1 MRSIK
6 EYEVLKTLKNS
17 LKTVFVLPDEV
28 VAFFA
33 KLWVFEISY
42 EIDEIASDLEN
53 HKKGE
58 NSERSYELNSVA
70 VVLRGAKWG
79 QTAYCE

>member
-1 MRSIK
+1 M
-6 EYEVLKTLKNS
+6 
-17 LKTVFVLPDEV
+17 
-28 VAFFA
+28 
-33 KLWVFEISY
+33 FEISY
-42 EIDEIASDLEN
+42 EIDEIAGDLEN

-70 VVLRGAKWG
+70 VVLRDAKWG